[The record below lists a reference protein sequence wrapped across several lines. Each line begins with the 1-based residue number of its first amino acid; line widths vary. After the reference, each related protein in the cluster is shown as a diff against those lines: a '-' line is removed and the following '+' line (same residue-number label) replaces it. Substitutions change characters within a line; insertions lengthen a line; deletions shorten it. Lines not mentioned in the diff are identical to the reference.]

1 MWNSLA
7 VHWLGLR
14 ALTADGLGS
23 TAGQG
28 AKIPQAAW
36 HGPQKTK
43 TKTKTRDWFKMAEQ
57 KDVLLLPL
65 ESTGITTN
73 C

>member
-43 TKTKTRDWFKMAEQ
+43 TKTKTRDWFKMAE
-57 KDVLLLPL
+57 
-65 ESTGITTN
+65 
-73 C
+73 